1 MKFDIVTIFPESV
14 KEYINTSILKI
25 AQEKGL
31 VEINVHN
38 LRDWAKDKHHTTDD
52 TPFGGGPGMVMKV
65 EPVFEAIKDLKKE
78 GSIVAITT
86 PRGEKLKQ
94 SKLVE
99 FSKVSNLHMI
109 ILCGRYEGFDQRIHD
124 NLVDY
129 EFSIGDYVLSGG
141 ELPALVLVDGITRLI
156 PGVLGN
162 EESLTEESFND
173 GNLDFSQYTKP
184 AEFNGWN
191 VPDILLSG
199 DHKKISQW
207 RKSKSEELTKEKRP
221 DLK

>member
-1 MKFDIVTIFPESV
+1 MKFDIVTIFPESI

-31 VEINVHN
+31 VEINIHN

-86 PRGEKLKQ
+86 PKGEKLEQ

-99 FSKVSNLHMI
+99 FSKNTNLHMI

-141 ELPALVLVDGITRLI
+141 ELPALVLIDGITRLI

-184 AEFNGWN
+184 AEFNGWK

-199 DHKKISQW
+199 DHKKISKW